1 MVDVNEKHY
10 FCLQIVKTTYS
21 MEKIDKL
28 DKQIME
34 IISNNARIPFK
45 DVAAVCGVS
54 RAAIHQRVQRLID
67 MNVIT
72 GSGYHISPKSLGYK
86 TCTYVG
92 IKLEK
97 GSMYARVV
105 DELKLIP
112 EIVECHYT
120 TGPYTMMIKLY
131 ARDNEQLMELLNRK
145 IQGIHGVDSTE
156 TLISLDQSIRKQV
169 PINVAE
175 IDAKPVKGGRAKI
188 ILNEDE

>member
-1 MVDVNEKHY
+1 
-10 FCLQIVKTTYS
+10 

-28 DKQIME
+28 DQQIMD
-34 IISNNARIPFK
+34 IISTNARIPFK

-67 MNVIT
+67 MDVIT
-72 GSGYHISPKSLGYK
+72 GSGYHVSPKSLGYK

-105 DELKLIP
+105 EELKLIP

-120 TGPYTMMIKLY
+120 TGPYSMLVKLY
-131 ARDNEQLMELLNRK
+131 ARDNEQLMDLLNKK
-145 IQGIHGVDSTE
+145 IQGIQGVDSTE
-156 TLISLDQSIRKQV
+156 TLISLHQSIKRQV
-169 PINVAE
+169 PINVVDTE
-175 IDAKPVKGGRAKI
+175 EEVQVKKGGKAHI
-188 ILNEDE
+188 ILDEDE

>member
-1 MVDVNEKHY
+1 
-10 FCLQIVKTTYS
+10 

-28 DKQIME
+28 DKQIMD

-67 MNVIT
+67 MNVIV
-72 GSGYHISPKSLGYK
+72 GSGYNVNPKSLGYK

-92 IKLEK
+92 ICLEK

-105 DELKLIP
+105 EELKHIP

-120 TGPYTMMIKLY
+120 TGPYTMLVKLY
-131 ARDNEQLMELLNRK
+131 ARDNEQLMDLLNRK
-145 IQGIHGVDSTE
+145 IQGITGVDSTE
-156 TLISLDQSIRKQV
+156 TLISLDQSIKKQV
-169 PINVAE
+169 PIVINTDEVNE
-175 IDAKPVKGGRAKI
+175 IVDLPTEE
-188 ILNEDE
+188 ED